1 MRSALIIFLVIVITS
16 ISAGCGHKIETVRI
30 NNVVRVF
37 WHEGTRYSVQVREP
51 GSTEIKT
58 YSLHGHMCTG
68 EPRIFTDV
76 LPENSMW
83 VKYVMD
89 RNWDLD
95 CLRSLEIHVWSET
108 NIEGGGWDHGKFGHG
123 QTYVIK

>member
-1 MRSALIIFLVIVITS
+1 MRNVLIVLLVIAMIS
-16 ISAGCGHKIETVRI
+16 ISVGCDHKIEAVQI

-58 YSLHGHMCTG
+58 YVLHGYMCTG
-68 EPRIFTDV
+68 EPQIFADV
-76 LPENSMW
+76 AAENRMW

-95 CLRSLEIHVWSET
+95 CLQSLEIHVWSEAD
-108 NIEGGGWDHGKFGHG
+108 IEGGGWDHGKFGRG
-123 QTYVIK
+123 QTSVIK